1 MLKKGITAKA
11 DSEPLKRS
19 NRISIVRANLSKERL
34 DADDSP
40 FHQAGAKEGSRTSL
54 CDLDCPQSQGVAYH

>member
-54 CDLDCPQSQGVAYH
+54 